1 MRVFW
6 LLGCILLIKLSLAH
20 GAEQTRPLHMT
31 FSYVNHPVI
40 IDELIPLVRQSYASL
55 GIATSYVEQPSDR
68 NLKAISQGLLDGD
81 VVFSELLLKDY
92 EDLVVVEPPLVES
105 VFVLLCQQQLPC
117 SSNTIKDPSKLL
129 VATDASHHGLKSWFG
144 EKLKV
149 DIYHINNLAIIP
161 QLITERRFEYGIY
174 IFSAQQLAA
183 GKQGDFN
190 FAELFRTNSFHILHP
205 KYAYLKDDVS
215 KAIKQIMA
223 YNKNL
228 ENIPAKPSNAV
239 KKHNNDEHSHH

>member
-1 MRVFW
+1 M
-6 LLGCILLIKLSLAH
+6 LGCIVLANLTLVH
-20 GAEQTRPLHMT
+20 GAERPRPLHMT

-40 IDELIPLVRQSYASL
+40 IDELIPLVRQAYASL
-55 GIATSYVEQPSDR
+55 GVATSYVEQPSDR

-92 EDLVVVEPPLVES
+92 EDLVIVAPPLVES
-105 VFVLLCQQQLPC
+105 VFVLLCQQKLPC
-117 SSNTIKDPSKLL
+117 NSDTIKDPTKLL
-129 VATDASHHGLKSWFG
+129 VATDASHHGLNSWFG
-144 EKLKV
+144 EALKV
-149 DIYHINNLAIIP
+149 EIYHINNLAIIP
-161 QLITERRFEYGIY
+161 QLVTEKRFEYGIY
-174 IFSAQQLAA
+174 IFSAQQLAT

-228 ENIPAKPSNAV
+228 ENMPAKPANDAITN
-239 KKHNNDEHSHH
+239 NNDEHSRH

>member
-1 MRVFW
+1 M
-6 LLGCILLIKLSLAH
+6 LGCIVLALLPLAN

-40 IDELIPLVRQSYASL
+40 IDELIPLVRQAYASL

-117 SSNTIKDPSKLL
+117 NTDIVKDPTKLL
-129 VATDASHHGLKSWFG
+129 VATDASHHGLNSWFG
-144 EKLKV
+144 EELKV

-161 QLITERRFEYGIY
+161 QLITEKRFEYGIY
-174 IFSAQQLAA
+174 IFSAQQLAE

-205 KYAYLKDDVS
+205 KYAYLKSDVS
-215 KAIKQIMA
+215 KAITQIIA
-223 YNKNL
+223 YKKNSK
-228 ENIPAKPSNAV
+228 NILVTPSNDANTHNTH
-239 KKHNNDEHSHH
+239 KHFRH

>member
-1 MRVFW
+1 M
-6 LLGCILLIKLSLAH
+6 LGCIVLANLALVH

-40 IDELIPLVRQSYASL
+40 IDELIPLVRQAYASL

-92 EDLVVVEPPLVES
+92 EDLVIVAPPLVES

-117 SSNTIKDPSKLL
+117 NSDTVKDPTKLL
-129 VATDASHHGLKSWFG
+129 VATDASHYGLNSWFG

-161 QLITERRFEYGIY
+161 QLITEKRFEYGIY
-174 IFSAQQLAA
+174 IFSAQQLAE

-205 KYAYLKDDVS
+205 KYAYLKADVS
-215 KAIKQIMA
+215 KAITQIIT
-223 YNKNL
+223 YRKNSKNL
-228 ENIPAKPSNAV
+228 PTTPLNETNTHNTD
-239 KKHNNDEHSHH
+239 KHYRH